1 MLIHED
7 VTKIIIGSFYK
18 VYNTLGYGFL
28 EQVYENA
35 MLHELSVN
43 SLDTKSQF
51 PISVIYESIVV
62 GKYYADILVEN
73 KVIVELKALPTLNS
87 AHESQLLNYLKA
99 TGLEVGILLNFGKV
113 AKYKRMINTRKS
125 V

>member
-7 VTKIIIGSFYK
+7 ITKIIIGSFYK

-43 SLDTKSQF
+43 SLEAKSQF
-51 PISVIYESIVV
+51 PILVIY
-62 GKYYADILVEN
+62 
-73 KVIVELKALPTLNS
+73 
-87 AHESQLLNYLKA
+87 
-99 TGLEVGILLNFGKV
+99 
-113 AKYKRMINTRKS
+113 
-125 V
+125 

>member
-7 VTKIIIGSFYK
+7 ITKIIIGSFYK

-35 MLHELSVN
+35 MLYELSVN
-43 SLDTKSQF
+43 NLEVKSQY
-51 PISVIYESIVV
+51 PISVIYESVVV
-62 GKYYADILVEN
+62 GKYYADILVDN
-73 KVIVELKALPTLNS
+73 KVVIELKAQAVISS
-87 AHESQLLNYLKA
+87 AHEAQLYNYLRA

-113 AKYKRMINTRKS
+113 AKYKRMINTKNP
-125 V
+125 